1 MASIRK
7 RGNSY
12 QIRVSCGYNIHNEQ
26 IFKTMTYKPLPG
38 MTEKQIEKQV
48 NKVAFEFEQ
57 KCQNGLILDNNIK
70 FADFAEKWFKEY
82 AQKQLKAKTVHSYK
96 ELFVNVNNALG
107 HLKLS
112 SIQPF
117 HLIEFYN
124 NLAEEGVR
132 ADTKYKAT
140 VNLRKVLKDEGLTQT
155 NLMNLTSLSES
166 TIRSAL
172 NNKNINCKSAKAISN
187 VLNNTKLF
195 EPVNPNKTL
204 VSSTIRRYHYFISS
218 ILSRAV
224 EWQVIPYNPCTRVK
238 PPKVIEKEQAFLDNL
253 QAIDFIEKLDN
264 APLKYKALVNLY
276 IDSGARRGEIL
287 GLEWADIIKEDCL
300 INISKESIYVP
311 GLGVFDDTPKND
323 ESKRV
328 IKISSETVKLLLLW
342 KKEQSRTRLLMGDQ
356 WQGSKKIFTSNSG
369 GPMHP
374 DTASWWIK
382 KFAESNNFSG
392 IHTHSLRHTNATLL
406 IANGTDL
413 RTVANRLGHT
423 KTSTTTNIYTHAIK
437 MADEKASDTL
447 STILSRKA

>member
-1 MASIRK
+1 MATIRK
-7 RGNSY
+7 RGKSY
-12 QIRVSCGYNIHNEQ
+12 LIRAYCGYAIDGKQ
-26 IFKTMTYKPLPG
+26 IEKTMTYKPLPG
-38 MTEKQIEKQV
+38 MTEKQAEKQAQ
-48 NKVAFEFEQ
+48 KIAFEFEQ

-96 ELFVNVNNALG
+96 ELFVNVNKALG

-112 SIQPF
+112 NIQPF

-132 ADTKYKAT
+132 ADTKYKAI
-140 VNLRKVLKDEGLTQT
+140 T
-155 NLMNLTSLSES
+155 NLKQLLKEKQLTHEQLRTLTGLSES

-172 NNKNINCKSAKAISN
+172 NNKNISCKSAKAISDA
-187 VLNNTKLF
+187 LDCQKLF
-195 EPVNPNKTL
+195 EPVEPNKTL

-224 EWQVIPYNPCTRVK
+224 EWQIIPYNPCLRVK
-238 PPKVIEKEQAFLDNL
+238 PPKIKEKKQAYLDNY
-253 QAIDFIEKLDN
+253 QAIEFIEKLDT

-287 GLEWADIIKEDCL
+287 GLEWPDLIKDDCL
-300 INISKESIYVP
+300 ISISKESVYVP
-311 GLGVFDDTPKND
+311 GLGIFDDTPKND

-382 KFAESNNFSG
+382 KFAESNNFPG
-392 IHTHSLRHTNATLL
+392 IHAHSLRHTNATLL

-413 RTVANRLGHT
+413 RTVANRLGHA

-437 MADEKASDTL
+437 MADEKAADTL
-447 STILSRKA
+447 SIVLSRKA